1 MSRLPLLLSI
11 PHGGSMLPRE
21 YAPRFALTAAEL
33 FHESD
38 PWTREIFAMG
48 EAVQGRIEAEVAKAV
63 VDLNCDPSLVPPKV
77 DYGAIKRFTAFGR
90 PIWTEDGFPTSEEMD
105 RLLDRYHRPYHDVLH
120 RTSNRGGVRLA
131 IDCHSIYAYGPP
143 GSPDAEQARPLFVL
157 GNLGDDKGEGSN
169 VTAPA
174 GLLHLL
180 GELLDK
186 EFQDVEPLPG
196 TVRVAVNAPVVS
208 NYTLRRHG
216 KGRTPWLQLS
226 MNRSVYLKNPGDV
239 NQVPDSDR
247 EGISQLRRR
256 LFSVMCDLSDRLED
270 FLQ

>member
-21 YAPRFALTAAEL
+21 YAPRFALSAAEL

-63 VDLNCDPSLVPPKV
+63 VDLNCDPGLVPPKV
-77 DYGAIKRFTAFGR
+77 PSGAIKQVTAFGR
-90 PIWTEDGFPTSEEMD
+90 PIWTDDGFPTSEEMD
-105 RLLDRYHRPYHDVLH
+105 RLLDRYHRPYHDVLN

-131 IDCHSIYAYGPP
+131 IDCHSLYAYGPP
-143 GSPDAEQARPLFVL
+143 GAPDAEQARPLFVL
-157 GNLGDDKGEGSN
+157 GNLGDEKGEGKEA
-169 VTAPA
+169 TAPA
-174 GLLHLL
+174 PLLMLVA
-180 GELLDK
+180 ELLEK
-186 EFQDVEPLPG
+186 EFADLEPLPG
-196 TVRVAVNAPVVS
+196 TVKVAINAPVVS

-226 MNRSVYLKNPGDV
+226 LNRSVYLKNPADV
-239 NQVPDSDR
+239 TNVPDSDR
-247 EGISQLRRR
+247 EGISNLRRR
-256 LFSVMCDLSDRLED
+256 LFSVMCDLSDRIDE
-270 FLQ
+270 FIK

>member
-21 YAPRFALTAAEL
+21 YAPRFALSAAEL

-77 DYGAIKRFTAFGR
+77 TSGAIKQFTAFGR
-90 PIWTEDGFPTSEEMD
+90 PIWTEEGFPTSEEMD

-131 IDCHSIYAYGPP
+131 IDCHSLYAYGPP
-143 GSPDAEQARPLFVL
+143 GSPDADQPRPLFVL
-157 GNLGDDKGEGSN
+157 GNLGDEKGEGGAA
-169 VTAPA
+169 TAPA
-174 GLLHLL
+174 PLLLLL
-180 GELLDK
+180 GELLEK
-186 EFQDVEPLPG
+186 EFGELEPLKG
-196 TVRVAVNAPVVS
+196 TPRVAINAPVVS

-216 KGRTPWLQLS
+216 KGRTPWIQLS
-226 MNRSVYLKNPGDV
+226 LNRCVYLKNPADV
-239 NQVPDSDR
+239 TTVPDSDR
-247 EGISQLRRR
+247 EGISNLRRR
-256 LFSVMCDLSDRLED
+256 LFSVMCDLSDRLEE
-270 FLQ
+270 FIK

>member
-77 DYGAIKRFTAFGR
+77 DYGAIKRCTAFGR

-131 IDCHSIYAYGPP
+131 IDCHSLYAYGPP
-143 GSPDAEQARPLFVL
+143 GAPDAEQARPLFVL
-157 GNLGDDKGEGSN
+157 GNLGDEKGEGN
-169 VTAPA
+169 AITAPP
-174 GLLHLL
+174 GLLQLL
-180 GELLDK
+180 GELLEK
-186 EFQDVEPLPG
+186 EFQDIEPLPG

-216 KGRTPWLQLS
+216 KGQTPWLQLS
-226 MNRSVYLKNPGDV
+226 MNRCVYLKNPADV
-239 NQVPDSDR
+239 SNVPDSDR

>member
-1 MSRLPLLLSI
+1 
-11 PHGGSMLPRE
+11 MLPRE
-21 YAPRFALTAAEL
+21 YAPRFALSAAEL

-77 DYGAIKRFTAFGR
+77 THGAIKQLTALGR

-105 RLLDRYHRPYHDVLH
+105 RLLDRYHRPYHDVLA

-131 IDCHSIYAYGPP
+131 IDCHSLYAYGPP
-143 GSPDAEQARPLFVL
+143 GVEDEGVARPLFVL
-157 GNLGDDKGEGSN
+157 SNLGDDKGDGDK
-169 VTAPA
+169 VTAPP
-174 GLLHLL
+174 GLLHLMA
-180 GELLDK
+180 ELLEK
-186 EFQDVEPLPG
+186 EFAELEPLAG
-196 TVRVAVNAPVVS
+196 TPRVALNTPVVS

-216 KGRTPWLQLS
+216 KGRNPWMQLS
-226 MNRSVYLKNPGDV
+226 LNRAVYLKDPTDLIN
-239 NQVPDSDR
+239 VPDSDR
-247 EGISQLRRR
+247 EGIANLRRR

-270 FLQ
+270 FIQ

>member
-21 YAPRFALTAAEL
+21 YAPRFALSAAEL

-63 VDLNCDPSLVPPKV
+63 VDLNCDPGLVPPKV
-77 DYGAIKRFTAFGR
+77 PNGAIKQFTAFGR
-90 PIWTEDGFPTSEEMD
+90 PIWTEDGFPSSEEMD
-105 RLLDRYHRPYHDVLH
+105 RLLDRYHRPYHDVLA

-131 IDCHSIYAYGPP
+131 IDCHALYAYGPP
-143 GSPDAEQARPLFVL
+143 GVPDAEQPRPLFVI
-157 GNLGDDKGEGSN
+157 GNMGDEKGEGSGI
-169 VTAPA
+169 TAPA
-174 GLLHLL
+174 GLIHLL
-180 GELLDK
+180 AELLDK
-186 EFQDVEPLPG
+186 EFTELEPLPG
-196 TVRVAVNAPVVS
+196 TEKVAINAPVVS

-226 MNRSVYLKNPGDV
+226 LNRAVYLRNPGDV
-239 NQVPDSDR
+239 TNVPDSDR
-247 EGISQLRRR
+247 EGINNLRRR

-270 FLQ
+270 FIQ